1 MSMSVD
7 FDLDFDDRT
16 IIESGGDF
24 TEIVRIMKEDS
35 PSDTWMLRSGL
46 HMVVVIH
53 GQMMEAQFLLHF
65 YSDGKIRIMEYR
77 ASSND
82 PAYNPDIS
90 GLSEWI
96 KSKGWSSVKCGY
108 DIPPT
113 DDCKLPLIADNKQ
126 KDIEFVRMFKERIT
140 KRFLENK
147 NGN

>member
-96 KSKGWSSVKCGY
+96 KSKGWSSLSPHS
-108 DIPPT
+108 D
-113 DDCKLPLIADNKQ
+113 L
-126 KDIEFVRMFKERIT
+126 VRMNLPFWKFFWET
-140 KRFLENK
+140 FLVDSEYLDNNYGKRN
-147 NGN
+147 